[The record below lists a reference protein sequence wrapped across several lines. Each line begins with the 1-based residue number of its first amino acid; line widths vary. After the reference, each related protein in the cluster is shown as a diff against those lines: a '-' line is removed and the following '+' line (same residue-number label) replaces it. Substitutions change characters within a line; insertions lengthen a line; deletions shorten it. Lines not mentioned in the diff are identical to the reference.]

1 MILLILT
8 SNLLNIN
15 NYHFKCHIFF
25 RWLWWMWVWLRSW
38 LWGPAV
44 SLHHCLAAFFSA
56 DELKGDNMYSC
67 EKCGKLRN
75 GVKYSKVVHLPEVLI
90 IHLKRFRHEYMFSS
104 KISQYVSF
112 PLHGLDLTPFLHK
125 GQFGSKTFIE
135 LLLQTTV
142 RLNKYLAALLIY

>member
-1 MILLILT
+1 MVVKEKVLITNGMALLG
-8 SNLLNIN
+8 
-15 NYHFKCHIFF
+15 
-25 RWLWWMWVWLRSW
+25 RWMWWLWVWVRSW

-75 GVKYSKVVHLPEVLI
+75 GVKYSKVLQLPEVLI
-90 IHLKRFRHEYMFSS
+90 VHLKRFRHETMFSS

-112 PLHGLDLTPFLHK
+112 PLHGLDLTQFLHK
-125 GQFGSKTFIE
+125 GE
-135 LLLQTTV
+135 
-142 RLNKYLAALLIY
+142 